1 MKKKLSLILGCILF
15 VILSVGSVPSSSDNN
30 SDKNTNSQ
38 STTQEK
44 KESEEKKEYEKVSAK
59 QLINDLKANALKAKE
74 TYNEKYIEITGQL
87 GNIDSDGKYISVDPV
102 GEDFILTGIQAYV
115 KTDEQKKV
123 IMEFSKGQK
132 ITVKGKIT
140 SVGEVMGY
148 SVDIDEIS
156 ATQAK

>member
-1 MKKKLSLILGCILF
+1 MK
-15 VILSVGSVPSSSDNN
+15 D
-30 SDKNTNSQ
+30 
-38 STTQEK
+38 
-44 KESEEKKEYEKVSAK
+44 
-59 QLINDLKANALKAKE
+59 NALKAKE
-74 TYNEKYIEITGQL
+74 TYNGKYVEITGQL

-123 IMEFSKGQK
+123 IMEFSKEQK

-156 ATQAK
+156 TTQAK